1 MKRVERD
8 IVRFSDGF
16 RARRTIFI
24 EDGEFYAKRFGDF
37 AKVEKDSFGVWKEKQ
52 KRCFS
57 SEESAKEYAKK
68 HGGNVR
74 LRQLPDYNGVIIDW
88 VVE

>member
-16 RARRTIFI
+16 RARRTIF
-24 EDGEFYAKRFGDF
+24 EEAGVFYAKRFGDF

-52 KRCFS
+52 KPCFS
-57 SEESAKEYAKK
+57 SEESAIEYAKK
-68 HGGNVR
+68 NGGTVR
-74 LRQLPDYNGVIIDW
+74 KRVLPNYMSVDVDW